1 MHPRAYQIHA
11 QDNVATLLDDALAGP
26 VSLLGEAGSGLVV
39 EAIEPVARAHKIAL
53 ANLAPGEIVMKY
65 GVPIGRATQPIAR
78 GAWVHLHN
86 LASALDERSSSLDV
100 HTGAPT
106 DTAAA
111 YA

>member
-1 MHPRAYQIHA
+1 
-11 QDNVATLLDDALAGP
+11 VATLLDDAPAGL
-26 VSLLGEAGSGLVV
+26 VGLLGAAPAGATVA
-39 EAIEPVARAHKIAL
+39 AIEPVARDHKMAL
-53 ANLAPGEIVMKY
+53 ADLAAGEAVVKY
-65 GVPIGRATQPIAR
+65 GVPIGRATRPIAR

-111 YA
+111 YV

>member
-11 QDNVATLLDDALAGP
+11 QDNVATLLDDASPGP
-26 VSLLGEAGSGLVV
+26 VGLLGAAGAGAAV

-53 ANLAPGEIVMKY
+53 AHLRPGEVVTKY
-65 GVPIGRATQPIAR
+65 GVPIGRAIQPIAR

-111 YA
+111 YV